1 MASFGENTG
10 KFFAD
15 PFGILS
21 SFSTGAGK
29 VLGSDNNSAVDKAI
43 GTLDDIQSM
52 ADSVS
57 AKNRGLYGDYYGK
70 MDEMYGGNASKYN
83 DAVSRLA
90 DAIEKYGDFEYSGNV
105 EDFLDPARNQRVA
118 SAMGA
123 INNASASGGNR
134 FSSNY
139 LDKVAAKQQALASE
153 EWRSAYDRLMQDRQ
167 QQLQQAQTGV
177 QNLGTMASIYGNDRN
192 NLMQALSEYTSN
204 MANQNNADLQMATDV
219 MGQKANLAA
228 NRKGGFSAIL
238 DGLAPV
244 AGAVAP
250 FLGGKV

>member
-1 MASFGENTG
+1 MSWINDLADALGFG
-10 KFFAD
+10 
-15 PFGILS
+15 
-21 SFSTGAGK
+21 
-29 VLGSDNNSAVDKAI
+29 NNKQTDAAQQ
-43 GTLDDIQSM
+43 TLDEM
-52 ADSVS
+52 LARANGVS
-57 AKNRGLYGDYYGK
+57 AQNRGLIRDYYDQMNGTFS
-70 MDEMYGGNASKYN
+70 EGASKYN
-83 DAVSRLA
+83 EAVAALA
-90 DAIEKYGDFEYSGNV
+90 DAIAHQGDYDKTV
-105 EDFLDPARNQRVA
+105 DDFLDPAREQRVQ
-118 SAMGA
+118 SAMSA
-123 INNASASGGNR
+123 INNSAAAGGSR

-177 QNLGTMASIYGNDRN
+177 QNLGTMANIYGNDRN
-192 NLMQALSEYTSN
+192 NLMQALSDYTSN

-219 MGQKANLAA
+219 MGQKANLDA

-250 FLGGKV
+250 FFGGKV

>member
-1 MASFGENTG
+1 MANFIDELADALGFG
-10 KFFAD
+10 
-15 PFGILS
+15 
-21 SFSTGAGK
+21 
-29 VLGSDNNSAVDKAI
+29 NNKQTDAAQR
-43 GTLDDIQSM
+43 TLDEM
-52 ADSVS
+52 LARANGVS
-57 AKNRGLYGDYYGK
+57 AQNRGLIRDYYDQMNGTFS
-70 MDEMYGGNASKYN
+70 EGASKYN
-83 DAVSRLA
+83 EAVAALA
-90 DAIEKYGDFEYSGNV
+90 DAIAHQGDYDKTV
-105 EDFLDPARNQRVA
+105 DDFLDPAREQRVQA
-118 SAMGA
+118 AMSA
-123 INNASASGGNR
+123 INNSAAAGGNR

-177 QNLGTMASIYGNDRN
+177 QNLGTMANIYGNDRN

-219 MGQKANLAA
+219 MGQKANLDA
-228 NRKGGFSAIL
+228 NRKGGISAIL

-250 FLGGKV
+250 FFGGK

>member
-1 MASFGENTG
+1 MANFIDELADALGFG
-10 KFFAD
+10 
-15 PFGILS
+15 
-21 SFSTGAGK
+21 
-29 VLGSDNNSAVDKAI
+29 NNKQTDAAQR
-43 GTLDDIQSM
+43 TLDEM
-52 ADSVS
+52 LARANGVS
-57 AKNRGLYGDYYGK
+57 AQNRGLIRDYYDQMNGTFS
-70 MDEMYGGNASKYN
+70 EGAGKYN
-83 DAVSRLA
+83 DAVAALA
-90 DAIEKYGDFEYSGNV
+90 DAIAHQGDYDKTV
-105 EDFLDPARNQRVA
+105 DDFLDPAREQRVQA
-118 SAMGA
+118 AMSA
-123 INNASASGGNR
+123 INNSAAAGGNR

-177 QNLGTMASIYGNDRN
+177 QNLGTMANIYGNDRN

-219 MGQKANLAA
+219 MGQKVNLDM

-250 FLGGKV
+250 LFGGK

>member
-1 MASFGENTG
+1 MSFIDEL
-10 KFFAD
+10 AD
-15 PFGILS
+15 ALGFGNNKQTDAAQQTLDEMLARANGVSAQNRGLIRDYYDQMNGT
-21 SFSTGAGK
+21 FSEGAGK
-29 VLGSDNNSAVDKAI
+29 YNEAVA
-43 GTLDDIQSM
+43 
-52 ADSVS
+52 A
-57 AKNRGLYGDYYGK
+57 
-70 MDEMYGGNASKYN
+70 
-83 DAVSRLA
+83 LA
-90 DAIEKYGDFEYSGNV
+90 DAIAHQGDYDKTV
-105 EDFLDPARNQRVA
+105 DDFLDPARNQRVQA
-118 SAMGA
+118 AMSA
-123 INNASASGGNR
+123 INNSAAAGGNR

-177 QNLGTMASIYGNDRN
+177 QNLGTMANIYGNDRN

-219 MGQKANLAA
+219 MGQKVNLDM
-228 NRKGGFSAIL
+228 NRKGGISAIL

-250 FLGGKV
+250 LFGGK

>member
-1 MASFGENTG
+1 MSWINDLADALGFGNNKQTDAAQQTLDEMLARANGVSAQNRGLIRDYYDQMNGT
-10 KFFAD
+10 
-15 PFGILS
+15 
-21 SFSTGAGK
+21 FSEGAGK
-29 VLGSDNNSAVDKAI
+29 YNEAV
-43 GTLDDIQSM
+43 
-52 ADSVS
+52 
-57 AKNRGLYGDYYGK
+57 
-70 MDEMYGGNASKYN
+70 AS
-83 DAVSRLA
+83 LA
-90 DAIEKYGDFEYSGNV
+90 DAIAHQGDYDKTV
-105 EDFLDPARNQRVA
+105 DDFLDPAREQRVQA
-118 SAMGA
+118 AMSA
-123 INNASASGGNR
+123 INNSAASGGNR

-219 MGQKANLAA
+219 MGQKANLDA

-250 FLGGKV
+250 FFGGKV

>member
-1 MASFGENTG
+1 MVNFIDDLADALGFG
-10 KFFAD
+10 
-15 PFGILS
+15 
-21 SFSTGAGK
+21 
-29 VLGSDNNSAVDKAI
+29 NNKQTDAAQR
-43 GTLDDIQSM
+43 TLDEM
-52 ADSVS
+52 LARANGVS
-57 AKNRGLYGDYYGK
+57 AQNRGLIRDYYDQMNGTFS
-70 MDEMYGGNASKYN
+70 EGAAKYN
-83 DAVSRLA
+83 EAVAALA
-90 DAIEKYGDFEYSGNV
+90 DAIAHQGDYDKTV
-105 EDFLDPARNQRVA
+105 DDFLDPARNQRVQA
-118 SAMGA
+118 AMDA
-123 INNASASGGNR
+123 INNSAAAGGNR

-177 QNLGTMASIYGNDRN
+177 QNLGTMAGLYGNDRN

-219 MGQKANLAA
+219 MGQKVNLDM
-228 NRKGGFSAIL
+228 NRKGGISAIL

-250 FLGGKV
+250 LFGGK